1 MKSSIF
7 SDTSRKIADLGLHI
21 GMIIRML
28 KLGINLSD
36 LNNYLKLNSNE
47 DFVNNPT
54 LKSINN
60 KLDIKNLED

>member
-1 MKSSIF
+1 
-7 SDTSRKIADLGLHI
+7 
-21 GMIIRML
+21 MIIRML